1 MSLHEKISEE
11 DVKLRYITPAVEKAG
26 WDKFTQIQMEYP
38 FTDGMVLVKD
48 GFVTR
53 GKKKS
58 ADYLL
63 SYKKN
68 RPLAIIEAK
77 HNWLSLGDGMQQG
90 LSYAECLDVPF
101 VYSSNGSGFLEHD
114 RLTGLEKE
122 LSLDAFPGPEVL
134 WRRYVLDKDLSPAE
148 EKEITTPYYY
158 ELGGSIPRYYQRI
171 AINKTIDAVSTG
183 VYPGGI
189 DKRIL
194 LVMATGTGKTFTAF
208 QIVHRLR
215 ESGLAKRILYLA
227 DRNVLI
233 DQTVR
238 SDFKP
243 FDKVMVKV
251 SGRKMDSSYEVF
263 MSLYQQQI
271 GPEGEDDTYKQFA
284 PEFFDVVIVDECHRG
299 SAREDSNW
307 RKILEYFS
315 GAVQIG
321 MTATPKET
329 KEVSNI
335 DYFGDPLYIYSLKQG
350 IEDGFLAPYRVLRV
364 HLDKD
369 LDGWRPNQGQR
380 DLSGKEIPDQM
391 YNSRDFD
398 RTVVLDARTI
408 KVADRITRY
417 LKDTDRF
424 DKTIVFCEDID
435 HAERMRQA
443 LSNANADLVAENYKY
458 VMRITGDNPEGKAQL
473 EYFMD
478 DDSKYPAL
486 VTTSELMTT
495 GVNCKTCKLIVI
507 DKNINSMTEFKQII
521 GRGTRLYP
529 KYGKEY
535 FTIMDFRDASRLFA
549 DPTFDGEPFSITEG
563 DHTPKITKTYPPG
576 PPRDKYRVN
585 NVDVQIVSE
594 QVQYYGAD
602 GRLTTESFT
611 DFTRKTVQSKF
622 ATLDAFLKTWTA
634 HDKRVVISEELELE
648 GVFLEKLREKAGHPE
663 MDDFD
668 LICHVAFDAKP
679 LTKGER
685 VKNVQKKGVLNKY
698 SGSARRVLDILL
710 EKYMSEGD
718 VDIGDLRVLSLAEFM
733 PLGTPPQIARMF
745 GGRDKFVS
753 ALFELKSELYAAEG

>member
-90 LSYAECLDVPF
+90 LAYAECLDVPF

-521 GRGTRLYP
+521 GRGTRL
-529 KYGKEY
+529 
-535 FTIMDFRDASRLFA
+535 
-549 DPTFDGEPFSITEG
+549 
-563 DHTPKITKTYPPG
+563 
-576 PPRDKYRVN
+576 
-585 NVDVQIVSE
+585 
-594 QVQYYGAD
+594 
-602 GRLTTESFT
+602 
-611 DFTRKTVQSKF
+611 
-622 ATLDAFLKTWTA
+622 
-634 HDKRVVISEELELE
+634 
-648 GVFLEKLREKAGHPE
+648 
-663 MDDFD
+663 
-668 LICHVAFDAKP
+668 
-679 LTKGER
+679 
-685 VKNVQKKGVLNKY
+685 
-698 SGSARRVLDILL
+698 
-710 EKYMSEGD
+710 
-718 VDIGDLRVLSLAEFM
+718 
-733 PLGTPPQIARMF
+733 
-745 GGRDKFVS
+745 
-753 ALFELKSELYAAEG
+753 

>member
-1 MSLHEKISEE
+1 MSLHEKLSEE

-48 GFVTR
+48 GYITR

-122 LSLDAFPGPEVL
+122 LPLDAFPGPDVL
-134 WRRYVLDKDLSPAE
+134 WMRYIKDKGLSPAE

-171 AINKTIDAVSTG
+171 AINRTIDAVSTG

-263 MSLYQQQI
+263 MSLYQQQV
-271 GPEGEDDTYKQFA
+271 GSEGEDDTYRQFA
-284 PEFFDVVIVDECHRG
+284 PEFFDLIIVDECHRG

-350 IEDGFLAPYRVLRV
+350 IEDGFLAPYRVIRV

-369 LDGWRPNQGQR
+369 MDGWRPNQGQR
-380 DLSGKEIPDQM
+380 DLSGKEIPDQI

-408 KVADRITRY
+408 EVANRITKY

-443 LSNANADLVAENYKY
+443 LSNANANLVAENYKY

-549 DPTFDGEPFSITEG
+549 DPAFDGEPFSITEG

-611 DFTRKTVQSKF
+611 DFTRKTVQSRF
-622 ATLDAFLKTWTA
+622 ATLDAFLKTWTT
-634 HDKRVVISEELELE
+634 HEKRVVISDELELE

-679 LTKGER
+679 LTKSER

-718 VDIGDLRVLSLAEFM
+718 VDIGDLRVLNLAEFM
-733 PLGTPPQIARMF
+733 PIGTPPQIARLF

-753 ALFELKSELYAAEG
+753 ALSELKSELYRAEG

>member
-90 LSYAECLDVPF
+90 LAYAECLDVPF

-549 DPTFDGEPFSITEG
+549 DPAFDGEPFSIIDG
-563 DHTPKITKTYPPG
+563 DNTPKITKRYPPG

-634 HDKRVVISEELELE
+634 HEMRVVISEELELE
-648 GVFLEKLREKAGHPE
+648 GVFLEKLREKGYKIA
-663 MDDFD
+663 
-668 LICHVAFDAKP
+668 IVALARKLLAITHHLLARQEFFESEEKQ
-679 LTKGER
+679 KG
-685 VKNVQKKGVLNKY
+685 KNRLPRSMPVQ
-698 SGSARRVLDILL
+698 
-710 EKYMSEGD
+710 
-718 VDIGDLRVLSLAEFM
+718 
-733 PLGTPPQIARMF
+733 
-745 GGRDKFVS
+745 
-753 ALFELKSELYAAEG
+753 

>member
-77 HNWLSLGDGMQQG
+77 HNWLSLGDGMQQA
-90 LSYAECLDVPF
+90 LAYAACLDVPF

-122 LSLDAFPGPEVL
+122 LSLDAFPGPDIL
-134 WRRYVLDKDLSPAE
+134 WMRYSGDKGLSPSE
-148 EKEITTPYYY
+148 EKEITTPYYF
-158 ELGGSIPRYYQRI
+158 EFGGSVPRYYQRI
-171 AINKTIDAVSTG
+171 AINRTIDAISTG

-263 MSLYQQQI
+263 MSLYQQQV

-284 PEFFDVVIVDECHRG
+284 PEFFDLVIVDECHRG

-335 DYFGDPLYIYSLKQG
+335 DYFGDPLYVYSLKQG

-380 DLSGKEIPDQM
+380 DLSGKEIPDQI

-408 KVADRITRY
+408 EVANRITKY

-424 DKTIVFCEDID
+424 DKTIVFCEDVD

-549 DPTFDGEPFSITEG
+549 DPAFDGEPFSISDG
-563 DHTPKITKTYPPG
+563 DHTPKITKRYPPG

-585 NVDVQIVSE
+585 SVDVQIVSE

-622 ATLDAFLKTWTA
+622 ATLDAFLKTWTT
-634 HDKRVVISEELELE
+634 HEKRVVISEELELE
-648 GVFLEKLREKAGHPE
+648 GIFLEKLREKAGHPE

-679 LTKGER
+679 LTKSER

-698 SGSARRVLDILL
+698 SGAARRVLDILL

-718 VDIGDLRVLSLAEFM
+718 VDIGDLRILNLAEFM
-733 PLGTPPQIARMF
+733 PLGTPPQIARLF

-753 ALFELKSELYAAEG
+753 ALSELKSELYAAEG

>member
-1 MSLHEKISEE
+1 
-11 DVKLRYITPAVEKAG
+11 
-26 WDKFTQIQMEYP
+26 
-38 FTDGMVLVKD
+38 
-48 GFVTR
+48 
-53 GKKKS
+53 
-58 ADYLL
+58 
-63 SYKKN
+63 
-68 RPLAIIEAK
+68 
-77 HNWLSLGDGMQQG
+77 
-90 LSYAECLDVPF
+90 
-101 VYSSNGSGFLEHD
+101 
-114 RLTGLEKE
+114 
-122 LSLDAFPGPEVL
+122 
-134 WRRYVLDKDLSPAE
+134 
-148 EKEITTPYYY
+148 
-158 ELGGSIPRYYQRI
+158 
-171 AINKTIDAVSTG
+171 
-183 VYPGGI
+183 
-189 DKRIL
+189 
-194 LVMATGTGKTFTAF
+194 
-208 QIVHRLR
+208 
-215 ESGLAKRILYLA
+215 LYLA

-233 DQTVR
+233 DQTIR

-263 MSLYQQQI
+263 MSLYQQQV
-271 GPEGEDDTYKQFA
+271 GSEGEDDTYKQFA
-284 PEFFDVVIVDECHRG
+284 PEFFDLVIVDECHRG

-335 DYFGDPLYIYSLKQG
+335 DYFGDPLYVYSLKQG

-380 DLSGKEIPDQM
+380 DLSGKEIPDQI

-408 KVADRITRY
+408 EVANRITRY

-424 DKTIVFCEDID
+424 DKTIVFYEDID
-435 HAERMRQA
+435 HAERMRHA

-521 GRGTRLYP
+521 GRGTLLYP
-529 KYGKEY
+529 RYGKAY

-549 DPTFDGEPFSITEG
+549 DPAFDGEPFSISEG
-563 DHTPKITKTYPPG
+563 DHAPKITKRYPPG

-594 QVQYYGAD
+594 QVQYYGAA

-622 ATLDAFLKTWTA
+622 ATLDAFLKTWTT
-634 HDKRVVISEELELE
+634 HEKRVVISEELELE

-679 LTKGER
+679 LTKSER
-685 VKNVQKKGVLNKY
+685 VKNVQKKGVLTKY
-698 SGSARRVLDILL
+698 SGAARRVLDILL

-733 PLGTPPQIARMF
+733 PLGTPPQIARLF

-753 ALFELKSELYAAEG
+753 ALSELKSELYAAEG

>member
-1 MSLHEKISEE
+1 MSLHEKLSEE

-77 HNWLSLGDGMQQG
+77 HNWLSLGDGMQQA
-90 LSYAECLDVPF
+90 LAYAACLDVPF

-122 LSLDAFPGPEVL
+122 LSLDAFPGPDIL
-134 WRRYVLDKDLSPAE
+134 WMRYSGDKGLSPSE
-148 EKEITTPYYY
+148 EKEITTPYYF
-158 ELGGSIPRYYQRI
+158 EFGGSVPRYYQRI
-171 AINKTIDAVSTG
+171 AINRTIDAISTG

-263 MSLYQQQI
+263 MSLYQQQV

-284 PEFFDVVIVDECHRG
+284 PEFFDLVIVDECHRG

-335 DYFGDPLYIYSLKQG
+335 DYFGDPLYVYSLKQG

-380 DLSGKEIPDQM
+380 DLSGKEIPDQI

-408 KVADRITRY
+408 EVANRITKY

-424 DKTIVFCEDID
+424 DKTIVFCEDVD

-549 DPTFDGEPFSITEG
+549 DPAFDGEPFSITDGE
-563 DHTPKITKTYPPG
+563 HTPKITKRYPPG

-611 DFTRKTVQSKF
+611 DFTKKTVQSKF
-622 ATLDAFLKTWTA
+622 ATLDAFLKTWTT
-634 HDKRVVISEELELE
+634 HEKRVVISEELELE
-648 GVFLEKLREKAGHPE
+648 GIFLEKLREKAGHPE

-679 LTKGER
+679 LTKRER
-685 VKNVQKKGVLNKY
+685 VKNIQKKGVLNKY
-698 SGSARRVLDILL
+698 SGAARRVLDILL

-718 VDIGDLRVLSLAEFM
+718 VDIGDLRILNLAEFM
-733 PLGTPPQIARMF
+733 PLGTPPQIARLF

-753 ALFELKSELYAAEG
+753 ALSELKSELYAAEG